1 MKTILFSNKTKADIF
16 NIIVIIYL
24 LIFYI
29 IPLQLLFLAPSSTI
43 GLFFKNNFLLSSLNL
58 IPLFIY
64 FYSGVFYNIIK
75 IDSYIINISSKR
87 IKSST
92 ANFNGLLDIKHEM
105 LKSFYFKKNFL
116 SWNTV
121 LFISFKNDK
130 SKIISKKIYLT
141 LLSKKNKLKLENLF
155 NKILI
160 K

>member
-64 FYSGVFYNIIK
+64 FYSGVF
-75 IDSYIINISSKR
+75 
-87 IKSST
+87 
-92 ANFNGLLDIKHEM
+92 L
-105 LKSFYFKKNFL
+105 
-116 SWNTV
+116 
-121 LFISFKNDK
+121 
-130 SKIISKKIYLT
+130 
-141 LLSKKNKLKLENLF
+141 
-155 NKILI
+155 
-160 K
+160 